1 MKVATITV
9 EFMNDSD
16 LTTLL
21 HRFADRNFGVGAE
34 YKLKHDRS
42 NSVLN
47 ASIDYKP
54 KDPDDI
60 QTINGQ
66 LCEIYRSSV

>member
-1 MKVATITV
+1 MKVAIIKV

-34 YKLKHDRS
+34 YKLKSDRS

-47 ASIDYKP
+47 GKIEYKS

-60 QTINGQ
+60 QTIDGQ